1 MTGYESKKAM
11 AQDKLAQPAQELW
24 AGVDFD
30 IKTTTGNY
38 MKVEEIIDY
47 AWPCMCAEKALKQAH
62 QAMLERDYVKAI
74 ENTNAAIDDCKAMLK
89 SIRTIASKDESLLR
103 Q

>member
-1 MTGYESKKAM
+1 VVLSYTEK
-11 AQDKLAQPAQELW
+11 EEH
-24 AGVDFD
+24 
-30 IKTTTGNY
+30 

-74 ENTNAAIDDCKAMLK
+74 ENTNAAIDDCKAMLE
-89 SIRTIASKDESLLR
+89 SIRTIASKAESLVR